1 MLGGQYTELITQSGS
16 TSSLTAHLW
25 QVQALTQVP
34 IVFKGLYI
42 GQDDDV
48 LEALNHFQ
56 HRLQNRLTPFSEI
69 NILLTNRLFWTA
81 SI

>member
-1 MLGGQYTELITQSGS
+1 M
-16 TSSLTAHLW
+16 
-25 QVQALTQVP
+25 P

-56 HRLQNRLTPFSEI
+56 HQLQNRLMPFSEI
-69 NILLTNRLFWTA
+69 NILLQHKQAL
-81 SI
+81 